1 LYGSSAFISSSG
13 KLTDAIVGFGLGEL
27 VGDGLAVS
35 VGNGLGETF
44 VVSFV
49 GIEKLLLPVPEL
61 PQAVNK
67 PVAIAVSNK
76 INSLRERN
84 IMFRNIAF

>member
-1 LYGSSAFISSSG
+1 MIFMFCYFSQR
-13 KLTDAIVGFGLGEL
+13 VL
-27 VGDGLAVS
+27 VGDGLIVAVAAV
-35 VGNGLGETF
+35 VGVGETF
-44 VVSFV
+44 VVSFA
-49 GIEKLLLPVPEL
+49 GIEKLLLPLSEL

-84 IMFRNIAF
+84 IMFRDVAF